1 MPYLKLSAACL
12 AYGHVPLLDHADF
25 QLDPGE
31 RVALIGRNGTGK
43 SSLLAAMAAGT
54 GRGRLDDGEVWVQPG
69 IRVGYVPQEPPF
81 DPAMTVFQA
90 VVSGMGETSALLA
103 EYHDVSHQLAEGV
116 GDHDA
121 LLARM
126 DSLQH
131 ELEARGAWAY
141 EAQAERVIDRFGLDP
156 EASVGALSGGQ
167 KKRLAL
173 AQALAVAPEVLLLD
187 EPTNHLDI
195 AAIEWLENLLIES
208 GVTLFFITHD
218 RSFLDRVCTR
228 IVELDRGKLA
238 SFPGSFTQY
247 QQRKEAMLHE
257 ESLANARADKLL
269 KEEEVWIRKGVEA
282 RRTRAVFRV
291 QRLDKLRAERQARRE
306 RMGKVNLQLD
316 SGDKS
321 GKLVA
326 ELEHVN
332 KAYGERQIVRD
343 FSARIQRGDKIG
355 LIGPNGAGKTT
366 LLRLILGELQPDSGI
381 VRQGTKMEIAYF
393 DQFRTQLNPDST
405 LADVIS
411 PGSDYVEIGGAR
423 KHVIGY
429 LEDFLFAP
437 ERARSPVSSLSGGER
452 NRLLLARLFAKPAN
466 VLVLDEPTND
476 LDIETLELLEE
487 LLQTYEGTLFLVS
500 HDRTFLDNV
509 VTQTIAAEGEGGW
522 KEYAGGYS
530 DWAGYKASLAKE
542 AASKAKAEARPVA
555 KPAEVPRAKAD
566 KLSWKEQRELEALP
580 GKIAAL
586 EGEQAELTK
595 LLEDPAIYQRDVRP
609 RRRRPN
615 GWLPSTMNSCS
626 AWSVGR
632 PWNPAPGDA
641 SSRLAL
647 PQGAFCP
654 SASRAGIGS
663 SPRRWRTASGVMLS
677 SSPISLKSSGRAASS
692 QPCEEWRASL
702 TARMTFL
709 TRG

>member
-1 MPYLKLSAACL
+1 MPYLKLSDACL

-25 QLDPGE
+25 LLDPGE

-43 SSLLAAMAAGT
+43 SSLLAALAAGS
-54 GRGRLDDGEVWVQPG
+54 GRGKLDDGEVWVQPG

-81 DPAMTVFQA
+81 DPQSTVFEA
-90 VVSGMGETSALLA
+90 VISGMGETSKLLA
-103 EYHDVSHQLAEGV
+103 EYHEVSHQMADGK

-121 LLARM
+121 LMARM
-126 DSLQH
+126 ESLQH
-131 ELEARGAWAY
+131 ELESRGAWAY
-141 EAQAERVIDRFGLDP
+141 EAQAEKVIDRFGLDP
-156 EASVGALSGGQ
+156 DANVGSLSGGQ

-195 AAIEWLENLLIES
+195 AAIEWLENLLIET

-238 SFPGSFTQY
+238 SFPGSFKEY
-247 QQRKEAMLHE
+247 QLRKEALLHE
-257 ESLANARADKLL
+257 EGLANARADKLL

-316 SGDKS
+316 AGDKS

-326 ELEHVN
+326 ELEHVS
-332 KAYGERQIVRD
+332 KSYGQRQIVRD

-355 LIGPNGAGKTT
+355 VIGPNGAGKTT
-366 LLRLILGELQPDSGI
+366 LLRMILGELQPDEGI
-381 VRQGTKMEIAYF
+381 VRQGTKIDVAYF

-405 LADVIS
+405 LIDIIS

-452 NRLLLARLFAKPAN
+452 NRLLLARLFARPAN

-487 LLQTYEGTLFLVS
+487 LLANYDGTLFLVS

-509 VTQTIAAEGEGGW
+509 VTQTIAAEGDGFW
-522 KEYAGGYS
+522 REYAGGYS
-530 DWAGYKASLAKE
+530 DWAAYKSSLQK
-542 AASKAKAEARPVA
+542 AAVKAQAEA
-555 KPAEVPRAKAD
+555 KPAAKAAEPA
-566 KLSWKEQRELEALP
+566 KGKVEKMSWKEQRELEALP

-586 EGEQAELTK
+586 EEEQGVLSK
-595 LLEDPAIYQRDVRP
+595 RLEDPAIYQTD
-609 RRRRPN
+609 
-615 GWLPSTMNSCS
+615 
-626 AWSVGR
+626 
-632 PWNPAPGDA
+632 APGA
-641 SSRLAL
+641 QQAAERLAAIDDEL
-647 PQGAFCP
+647 MLLLERWEILEA
-654 SASRAGIGS
+654 RAGGNS
-663 SPRRWRTASGVMLS
+663 A
-677 SSPISLKSSGRAASS
+677 
-692 QPCEEWRASL
+692 
-702 TARMTFL
+702 
-709 TRG
+709 

>member
-1 MPYLKLSAACL
+1 MPYLKLSNACL

-25 QLDPGE
+25 LLDPGE

-43 SSLLAAMAAGT
+43 SSLLAALAAGT
-54 GRGRLDDGEVWVQPG
+54 GKSRLDDGEVWVQPG

-81 DPAMTVFQA
+81 DPEMTVFEA
-90 VVSGMGETSALLA
+90 IISGMGETSTLLA
-103 EYHDVSHQLAEGV
+103 EYHEVSHQMAEGT
-116 GDHDA
+116 GDHEA
-121 LLARM
+121 LLERM
-126 DSLQH
+126 DTLQH

-141 EAQAERVIDRFGLDP
+141 EAQAERVIARFSLDP
-156 EASVGALSGGQ
+156 EAPVGSLSGGQ

-195 AAIEWLENLLIES
+195 AAIEWLETMLIES
-208 GVTLFFITHD
+208 GVTLLFITHD
-218 RSFLDRVCTR
+218 RSFLDRVSTR
-228 IVELDRGKLA
+228 IVELDRGLLA
-238 SFPGSFTQY
+238 SFPGNFSEY
-247 QQRKEAMLHE
+247 QQRKEGMLHE
-257 ESLANARADKLL
+257 EALASARADKLL

-291 QRLDKLRAERQARRE
+291 QRLDRLRAERQARRD

-316 SGDKS
+316 AGDKS

-326 ELEHVN
+326 ELEKVF
-332 KAYGERQIVRD
+332 KSYGQRPIVHD
-343 FSARIQRGDKIG
+343 FSTRIQRGDKIG

-366 LLRLILGELQPDSGI
+366 LLRLILGELQPDSGL

-405 LADVIS
+405 LSDVIS
-411 PGSDYVEIGGAR
+411 PGSDWVEIGGAR

-476 LDIETLELLEE
+476 LDIDTLELLEQ
-487 LLQTYEGTLFLVS
+487 LLQDYDGTLFLVS

-509 VTQTIAAEGEGGW
+509 VTQTIAAEGDGIW

-530 DWAGYKASLAKE
+530 DWANYKASLVK
-542 AASKAKAEARPVA
+542 AASEKAKAESKPSGKQADVA
-555 KPAEVPRAKAD
+555 KSKVD
-566 KLSWKEQRELEALP
+566 KLSWKEQRELETLP
-580 GKIAAL
+580 EKIAAL
-586 EGEQAELTK
+586 EGEQANLTQK
-595 LLEDPAIYQRDVRP
+595 LADPALYQRDP
-609 RRRRPN
+609 Q
-615 GWLPSTMNSCS
+615 
-626 AWSVGR
+626 A
-632 PWNPAPGDA
+632 AQQA
-641 SSRLAL
+641 SDRLLAIDDEL
-647 PQGAFCP
+647 IVLLERWEVLEA
-654 SASRAGIGS
+654 RAGN
-663 SPRRWRTASGVMLS
+663 VV
-677 SSPISLKSSGRAASS
+677 
-692 QPCEEWRASL
+692 
-702 TARMTFL
+702 
-709 TRG
+709 

>member
-1 MPYLKLSAACL
+1 MPYLKLSDACL

-25 QLDPGE
+25 LLDPGE

-43 SSLLAAMAAGT
+43 SSLLAALAAGS
-54 GRGRLDDGEVWVQPG
+54 GRGKLDDGEVWVQPG

-81 DPAMTVFQA
+81 EAGDTVFEA
-90 VVSGMGETSALLA
+90 VISGMGEASKLLA
-103 EYHDVSHQLAEGV
+103 AYHEVSHQMAEGA
-116 GDHDA
+116 GDHEA
-121 LLARM
+121 LLSRM
-126 DSLQH
+126 ETLQH
-131 ELEARGAWAY
+131 ELESCGAWAY

-156 EASVGALSGGQ
+156 EARVGSLSGGQ

-195 AAIEWLENLLIES
+195 AAIEWLEDLLIET

-238 SFPGSFTQY
+238 SFPGSFKEY
-247 QQRKEAMLHE
+247 QQRKEALLHE

-291 QRLDKLRAERQARRE
+291 QRLDTLRAERQARRE

-316 SGDKS
+316 AGDKS
-321 GKLVA
+321 GRLVA
-326 ELEHVN
+326 ELEHVS
-332 KAYGERQIVRD
+332 KSYGQLEIVRD
-343 FSARIQRGDKIG
+343 FTTRIQRGDRIG

-366 LLRLILGELQPDSGI
+366 LLRMILGELKPDAGS
-381 VRQGTKMEIAYF
+381 VRLGTKIDVAYF
-393 DQFRTQLNPDST
+393 DQFRTQLNPDAS

-452 NRLLLARLFAKPAN
+452 NRLLLARLFARPAN

-487 LLQTYEGTLFLVS
+487 LLANYDGTLFLVS

-509 VTQTIAAEGEGGW
+509 VTQTIAAEGAGIW

-530 DWAGYKASLAKE
+530 DWANYKASVAKE
-542 AASKAKAEARPVA
+542 AVARQRAEARPA
-555 KPAEVPRAKAD
+555 PKPAEAVKPKGD

-580 GKIAAL
+580 GNIAAL
-586 EGEQAELTK
+586 ETEQTVLTAR
-595 LLEDPAIYQRDVRP
+595 LEDPSIYQTD
-609 RRRRPN
+609 
-615 GWLPSTMNSCS
+615 
-626 AWSVGR
+626 
-632 PWNPAPGDA
+632 PAA
-641 SSRLAL
+641 AQQAAERLAAIDDAL
-647 PQGAFCP
+647 M
-654 SASRAGIGS
+654 
-663 SPRRWRTASGVMLS
+663 VMLERWEV
-677 SSPISLKSSGRAASS
+677 LEAKAGS
-692 QPCEEWRASL
+692 QA
-702 TARMTFL
+702 
-709 TRG
+709 

>member
-1 MPYLKLSAACL
+1 MPYLKLSDACL

-25 QLDPGE
+25 LLDPGE

-43 SSLLAAMAAGT
+43 SSLLAAMAAGS

-81 DPAMTVFQA
+81 DLGLSVFEA
-90 VVSGMGETSALLA
+90 VISGMGESSRLLA
-103 EYHDVSHQLAEGV
+103 EYHEVSHQLADGSGE
-116 GDHDA
+116 HDD
-121 LLARM
+121 LLVRLE
-126 DSLQH
+126 DLQH

-156 EASVGALSGGQ
+156 DAKVGTLSGGQ

-195 AAIEWLENLLIES
+195 AAIEWLENLLIET
-208 GVTLFFITHD
+208 GVTLLFITHD

-238 SFPGSFTQY
+238 SFPGSFSQY
-247 QQRKEAMLHE
+247 QQRKEALLHE
-257 ESLANARADKLL
+257 EALANARADKLL

-291 QRLDKLRAERQARRE
+291 QRLDQLRAERQARRD
-306 RMGKVNLQLD
+306 RMGKANLQLD
-316 SGDKS
+316 AGDKS

-326 ELEHVN
+326 ELTQVS
-332 KAYGERQIVRD
+332 KSYGQREIVRD
-343 FSARIQRGDKIG
+343 FSIRIQRGDKIG

-366 LLRLILGELQPDSGI
+366 LLRLILGEIPPDLGT
-381 VRQGTKMEIAYF
+381 VRQGTKLEIAYF
-393 DQFRTQLNPDST
+393 DQFRTQLDPEAT
-405 LADVIS
+405 LSDVIS
-411 PGSDYVEIGGAR
+411 PGSDWVEIRGAR

-487 LLQTYEGTLFLVS
+487 LLQNYDGTLFLVS

-509 VTQTIAAEGEGGW
+509 VTQTIAAEGGGEW
-522 KEYAGGYS
+522 HEYAGGYS
-530 DWAGYKASLAKE
+530 DWAAYKATRFRE
-542 AASKAKAEARPVA
+542 APKSKTEA
-555 KPAEVPRAKAD
+555 KPATKPVETAKPKGD

-580 GKIAAL
+580 DKIAAL
-586 EGEQAELTK
+586 ESEQGTLTAR
-595 LLEDPAIYQRDVRP
+595 LEDPALYQADP
-609 RRRRPN
+609 
-615 GWLPSTMNSCS
+615 L
-626 AWSVGR
+626 A
-632 PWNPAPGDA
+632 AQQA
-641 SSRLAL
+641 AERLAAIDDEL
-647 PQGAFCP
+647 MALLERWELLEARSNP
-654 SASRAGIGS
+654 SS
-663 SPRRWRTASGVMLS
+663 
-677 SSPISLKSSGRAASS
+677 
-692 QPCEEWRASL
+692 
-702 TARMTFL
+702 
-709 TRG
+709 

>member
-43 SSLLAAMAAGT
+43 SSLLAALAAGS
-54 GRGRLDDGEVWVQPG
+54 GKGRLDDGEVWVQPG

-81 DPAMTVFQA
+81 DPAHSVFEA
-90 VVSGMGETSALLA
+90 VISGMGETSALLA
-103 EYHDVSHQLAEGV
+103 EYHAVSHRLGEG

-121 LLARM
+121 LLTRM
-126 DSLQH
+126 AQLQQ

-141 EAQAERVIDRFGLDP
+141 EAQAEKVIARFGLDT
-156 EASVGALSGGQ
+156 EAQVGSLSGGQ

-173 AQALAVAPEVLLLD
+173 AQALAVAPEVLLHD

-195 AAIEWLENLLIES
+195 AAIEWLETLLIES
-208 GVTLFFITHD
+208 GVTLLFITHD
-218 RSFLDRVCTR
+218 RSFLDRVSTR
-228 IVELDRGKLA
+228 IVELDRGQLA
-238 SFPGSFTQY
+238 SFPGNFTQY

-257 ESLANARADKLL
+257 EALANARADKLL

-291 QRLDKLRAERQARRE
+291 QRLDRLRAERQARRE
-306 RMGKVNLQLD
+306 RMGRVNLQLE

-326 ELEHVN
+326 ELDHVS
-332 KAYGERQIVRD
+332 KSWGARRIVSD
-343 FSARIQRGDKIG
+343 FSTRIQRGDKIG

-366 LLRLILGELQPDSGI
+366 LLRLILGELQADAGT
-381 VRQGTKMEIAYF
+381 VRQGTKLEIAYF

-411 PGSDYVEIGGAR
+411 PGSDWVEIAGAR

-476 LDIETLELLEE
+476 LDIDTLELLEQ
-487 LLQTYEGTLFLVS
+487 LLQDYDGTLFLVS

-509 VTQTIAAEGEGGW
+509 VTQTIAAEGDGVW

-530 DWAGYKASLAKE
+530 DWANYQASLAKVAADKPKSE
-542 AASKAKAEARPVA
+542 AKPVA
-555 KPAEVPRAKAD
+555 KPAEAVKAKTD

-580 GKIAAL
+580 EKIAAL
-586 EGEQAELTK
+586 EAEQAKLTA
-595 LLEDPAIYQRDVRP
+595 LLEDPGLYQRDAQGAQ
-609 RRRRPN
+609 N
-615 GWLPSTMNSCS
+615 AS
-626 AWSVGR
+626 A
-632 PWNPAPGDA
+632 
-641 SSRLAL
+641 RLATIDDEL
-647 PQGAFCP
+647 MALLERWE
-654 SASRAGIGS
+654 ALEARAGN
-663 SPRRWRTASGVMLS
+663 PN
-677 SSPISLKSSGRAASS
+677 
-692 QPCEEWRASL
+692 
-702 TARMTFL
+702 
-709 TRG
+709 